1 MRLKGKQKLTA
12 SSENLRIVHT
22 FRERQREREAV
33 KQNLNG
39 PEKRKA
45 LDDLLKKEVPAK
57 KKRKAEL
64 DRSVEKASK
73 ISKQMEQNLK
83 QKLLPY

>member
-22 FRERQREREAV
+22 FRESQREREAV

-57 KKRKAEL
+57 
-64 DRSVEKASK
+64 
-73 ISKQMEQNLK
+73 
-83 QKLLPY
+83 

>member
-1 MRLKGKQKLTA
+1 MMRLKGKQKLTA

-22 FRERQREREAV
+22 FRESQREREAV

-57 KKRKAEL
+57 KKRKADL
-64 DRSVEKASK
+64 EKAR
-73 ISKQMEQNLK
+73 
-83 QKLLPY
+83 

>member
-12 SSENLRIVHT
+12 SSENLSIICT
-22 FRERQREREAV
+22 FRKSQKEKEAV

-64 DRSVEKASK
+64 DRSIEEASK
-73 ISKQMEQNLK
+73 ISKQMEQNIK

>member
-12 SSENLRIVHT
+12 SSENRRIVHT
-22 FRERQREREAV
+22 FRESQREREAV

-64 DRSVEKASK
+64 DRSIEEASK

>member
-12 SSENLRIVHT
+12 SSEVVHT
-22 FRERQREREAV
+22 FRESQREREAV

-57 KKRKAEL
+57 KKRKADL
-64 DRSVEKASK
+64 DRSIEKASK